1 MPTNVELIARLAR
14 IDEKLDDMHE
24 ELGELPKLVKKLEDK
39 LRQRMRLVEETRKAL
54 EELEHYRTTMRHHLQ
69 ELADKEAKLQQIQFS
84 GSVRN
89 NREFDAITKEIEFIR
104 TERLRIEQE
113 LAQSEIKKEN
123 LQGLLE
129 RQNADVEEARTE
141 LQQHEEELNALSSEQ
156 DSEFRSLQAERKA
169 IIEQLDA
176 VWYAEYERIRTYHPD
191 AAVYVRK
198 GSCSG
203 CFSAIPPQV
212 QVEMRNHPNR
222 MFVCEHCGRILYPEH
237 YRVEEEELM

>member
-1 MPTNVELIARLAR
+1 MPTNVELIARLAH

-39 LRQRMRLVEETRKAL
+39 VRQRMRLVEETQKSL
-54 EELEHYRTTMRHHLQ
+54 EEIEHFRTTMRLRLQ
-69 ELADKEAKLQQIQFS
+69 EIADKVAKLQQVQFS
-84 GSVRN
+84 GQVRN
-89 NREFDAITKEIEFIR
+89 NREFDAITKEIEFLHA
-104 TERLRIEQE
+104 ERERIEQE
-113 LAQSEIKKEN
+113 LAQNEIKKEN
-123 LQGLLE
+123 LRGLLE
-129 RQNADVEEARTE
+129 RQKADLEEARAD
-141 LQQHEEELNALSSEQ
+141 LQQREEELNTLSSEQ
-156 DSEFRSLQAERKA
+156 DAEFRTLQSERKA
-169 IIEQLDA
+169 IIEQLA
-176 VWYAEYERIRTYHPD
+176 SEWYAEYERIRTYHAD

-203 CFSAIPPQV
+203 CFSSIPPQV

>member
-1 MPTNVELIARLAR
+1 MPTNVELIARLAH

-39 LRQRMRLVEETRKAL
+39 VRQRMRLVEETQKSL
-54 EELEHYRTTMRHHLQ
+54 EEIEHFRTTMRLRLQ
-69 ELADKEAKLQQIQFS
+69 EIADKVAKLQQVQFS
-84 GSVRN
+84 GQVRN
-89 NREFDAITKEIEFIR
+89 NREFDAITKEIEFLQD
-104 TERLRIEQE
+104 ERERIEQE

-123 LQGLLE
+123 LRGLLE
-129 RQNADVEEARTE
+129 RQKADLEEARTD
-141 LQQHEEELNALSSEQ
+141 LQQREEELNTLSSEQ
-156 DSEFRSLQAERKA
+156 DTEFRTLQSERKA
-169 IIEQLDA
+169 IIEQLA
-176 VWYAEYERIRTYHPD
+176 SEWYAEYERIRTYHAD

-203 CFSAIPPQV
+203 CFSSIPPQV

-237 YRVEEEELM
+237 YRIEEEELM